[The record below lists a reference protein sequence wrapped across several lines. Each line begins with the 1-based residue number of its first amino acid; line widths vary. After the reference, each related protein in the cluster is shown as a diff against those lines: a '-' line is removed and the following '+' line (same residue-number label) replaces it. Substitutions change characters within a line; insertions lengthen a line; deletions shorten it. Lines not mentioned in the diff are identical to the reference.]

1 MDSNTNAINIDTD
14 MLINDIL
21 EQYPASAEILMNC
34 GMHCVGCMAAAG
46 ETQAEACIVHGLD
59 PDTILDEL
67 LSGLSL
73 GV

>member
-34 GMHCVGCMAAAG
+34 GMHCVAAWPPPEKPWPKHVSCTA
-46 ETQAEACIVHGLD
+46 
-59 PDTILDEL
+59 
-67 LSGLSL
+67 
-73 GV
+73 